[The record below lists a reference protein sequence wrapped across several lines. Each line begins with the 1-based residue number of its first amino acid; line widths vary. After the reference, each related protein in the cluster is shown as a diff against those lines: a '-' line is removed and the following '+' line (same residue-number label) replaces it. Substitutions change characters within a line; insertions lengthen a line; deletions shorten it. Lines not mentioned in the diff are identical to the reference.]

1 VWGRDF
7 DALYEQ
13 YECEGRAR
21 RTVRAQELW
30 FAIIEAQIETG
41 TPYILYK
48 DACNRKSNQQNLG
61 TISCSNLCTEIIEY
75 TAPDEVAVCNL
86 ASLGLPRYVCAE
98 RHSFDHMQLHAVVKT
113 VVRNLNRII
122 DRNLYPVPEARRSN
136 LRHRPI
142 GIGVQGLA
150 DTFML
155 LQLPFDSAEAR
166 RLNRDIFETIYHAA
180 LEASM
185 ELAREHGVYETYEGS
200 PVSRGLLQFD
210 LWTQPGEAY
219 EGTDLTA
226 GSDWDWPRLRAD
238 IARHGVRN
246 SLLVAPMPTASTSQ
260 ILGNNECFEPYT
272 SNIYTRRVLAGEFPV
287 VNPHLVRELV
297 KRGCWTPRITNKIIA
312 SHGSVQDIE
321 EIPRELREIYKTVW
335 EIKQRTLIDMAVERA
350 PFVDQSQSLNAFIE
364 QPSNARLSSM
374 HFYAW
379 QRGLKTG
386 MYYLRTKPAA
396 EAIQFTVD
404 NTLLHSQAK
413 PAQDATDSQR
423 AQDREHSVQADT
435 ESGVDRETET
445 HARCVLG
452 TRLDEGCLFCS
463 S

>member
-1 VWGRDF
+1 
-7 DALYEQ
+7 
-13 YECEGRAR
+13 
-21 RTVRAQELW
+21 
-30 FAIIEAQIETG
+30 
-41 TPYILYK
+41 
-48 DACNRKSNQQNLG
+48 
-61 TISCSNLCTEIIEY
+61 
-75 TAPDEVAVCNL
+75 VCNL

-260 ILGNNECFEPYT
+260 ILGNNVST
-272 SNIYTRRVLAGEFPV
+272 
-287 VNPHLVRELV
+287 PH
-297 KRGCWTPRITNKIIA
+297 PTN
-312 SHGSVQDIE
+312 H
-321 EIPRELREIYKTVW
+321 
-335 EIKQRTLIDMAVERA
+335 
-350 PFVDQSQSLNAFIE
+350 
-364 QPSNARLSSM
+364 
-374 HFYAW
+374 
-379 QRGLKTG
+379 
-386 MYYLRTKPAA
+386 
-396 EAIQFTVD
+396 
-404 NTLLHSQAK
+404 
-413 PAQDATDSQR
+413 
-423 AQDREHSVQADT
+423 
-435 ESGVDRETET
+435 
-445 HARCVLG
+445 
-452 TRLDEGCLFCS
+452 
-463 S
+463 